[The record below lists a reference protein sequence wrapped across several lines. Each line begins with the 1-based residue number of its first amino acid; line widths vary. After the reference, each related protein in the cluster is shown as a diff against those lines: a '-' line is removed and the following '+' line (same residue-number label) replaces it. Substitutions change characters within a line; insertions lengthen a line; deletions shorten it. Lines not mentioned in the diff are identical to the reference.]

1 MVITYLFSFNA
12 KNLHKLMNS
21 NTTYTFFNNPPF
33 YNFAGDIVNRKIV
46 DYFAQ
51 MTAPD
56 RIGSYIESLKQSL
69 WPDG

>member
-1 MVITYLFSFNA
+1 MKIKS
-12 KNLHKLMNS
+12 H
-21 NTTYTFFNNPPF
+21 F
-33 YNFAGDIVNRKIV
+33 YFFAGDIVNRKIV

>member
-1 MVITYLFSFNA
+1 MKTKNHFTIFQFS
-12 KNLHKLMNS
+12 
-21 NTTYTFFNNPPF
+21 
-33 YNFAGDIVNRKIV
+33 GDIVNRKIV